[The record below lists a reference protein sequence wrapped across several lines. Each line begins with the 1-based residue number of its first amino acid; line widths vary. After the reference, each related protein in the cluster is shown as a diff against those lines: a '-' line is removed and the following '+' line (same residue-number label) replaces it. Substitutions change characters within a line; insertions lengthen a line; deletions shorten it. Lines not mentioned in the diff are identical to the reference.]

1 MLGHHGEGIVKRW
14 ILAAAFAAA
23 LVPAA
28 GVAGDLH
35 GRWAVEPGDCA
46 SNRYVWVFAGDRAGL
61 FVDSA
66 VVSGWRRASYR
77 SVDGEVVAVAFDGA
91 PRREFRWQF
100 RGPDEIATVGVL
112 EEGRMVVDRSFQ
124 VWRRCAG

>member
-1 MLGHHGEGIVKRW
+1 MFGRHGEGIVKRS
-14 ILAAAFAAA
+14 ILAATLAAA
-23 LVPAA
+23 LAPAA
-28 GVAGDLH
+28 AGAGDLH

-46 SNRYVWVFAGDRAGL
+46 SNRYVWVFASDRAGL
-61 FVDSA
+61 FIDSA

-77 SVDGEVVAVAFDGA
+77 SVEGEVVAVAFDGA

-100 RGPDEIATVGVL
+100 HGPDEIATVGVL
-112 EEGRMVVDRSFQ
+112 EEGRMVVERSLQ